1 MTELL
6 SSVTW
11 AQWSALVAAALLI
24 GINKT
29 AIPGVGILPVVL
41 LASMFEA
48 RLSTGLQLGMLAVTD
63 IMAVIY
69 FRRHADWKILVR
81 LLPWALVGLAAGAG
95 VLKLIPPEDTRT
107 TRILIGALVLFLLL
121 LGEVKK
127 RLHPEAI
134 PAGGVFAA
142 FFGILMGTT
151 TQLANAAGPVSA
163 IYFLSMKLPKEK
175 YMGTTAWCFLILNW
189 IKVPVFA
196 LEGRITG
203 QSLLL
208 DLCMFPVL
216 ILGAALG
223 ILIFKKMNQRVFE
236 AAVKILAAAASI
248 KLLWG

>member
-1 MTELL
+1 MLELL
-6 SSVTW
+6 NDITLHQW
-11 AQWSALVAAALLI
+11 AMLVAAAIMI

-29 AIPGVGILPVVL
+29 AIPGIGILPVVA
-41 LASMFEA
+41 LAAAFEA

-63 IMAVIY
+63 IMAVLY
-69 FRRHADWKILVR
+69 FRRHADWKILLR
-81 LLPWALVGLAAGAG
+81 LLPWALVGLAVGAG
-95 VLKLIPPEDTRT
+95 ILRLIPPEDTRT
-107 TRILIGALVLFLLL
+107 TRILIGALVLFLLV

-127 RLHPEAI
+127 HLHPEAI
-134 PAGGVFAA
+134 PAGGPFAA

-196 LEGRITG
+196 LEGRITA

-208 DLCMFPVL
+208 DLCMLPVL
-216 ILGAALG
+216 VLGAALG
-223 ILIFKKMNQRVFE
+223 ILIFKKMNQKVFE
-236 AAVKILAAAASI
+236 LVVKLLAAAASI
-248 KLLWG
+248 KLLVG